1 MMAHDVFVSYSSP
14 DKPIADAICATLE
27 ARKIRCW
34 IAPRDVLP
42 GMPYGEALSD
52 AIATSRVLIVVLSK
66 HSNESSHVMREVE
79 GAIHNGVAI
88 LPFRIADVQ
97 PSKSLDYFLKS
108 IHWLDALTPP
118 LEKHLETLA
127 ETVRVLLQ
135 RQHVV
140 EPGGP
145 DAAPAA
151 VASVAPPP
159 GNVAAPKRT
168 ALIIL
173 AIGLTL
179 GLAGGLW
186 WAWTRPRALAN
197 AVPATPAASTPRAN
211 AVVAQRREP
220 ERVIPVA
227 KDAPPQSE
235 PDSEA
240 AVRKAIERYYALL
253 CQKDEAGVVAL
264 YSQAVAPTA
273 MEKIQAA
280 LHRMIVDTGRIDVKQ
295 LVIDRIDV
303 DGELA
308 KAHGTVLLAA
318 TTVLTGEAYF
328 PARPFVL
335 TWDLVREDDG
345 WKLLGYTM
353 DAP

>member
-1 MMAHDVFVSYSSP
+1 MMAHDVFISYSSH

-27 ARKIRCW
+27 AKKIRCW

-52 AIATSRVLIVVLSK
+52 AIASSRALVVVLSA
-66 HSNESSHVMREVE
+66 HSNESPHVMREVE
-79 GAIHNGVAI
+79 GAIHKGAAI
-88 LPFRIADVQ
+88 LPFRIENVQ
-97 PSKSLDYFLKS
+97 PSKSLDFFLKS

-140 EPGGP
+140 ERGGL

-151 VASVAPPP
+151 ATSAPPP
-159 GNVAAPKRT
+159 PRHVAAPKRT
-168 ALIIL
+168 ALILL
-173 AIGLTL
+173 AVGLMV

-186 WAWTRPRALAN
+186 WAWTRPRALAHR
-197 AVPATPAASTPRAN
+197 VPAAPSAPAGD
-211 AVVAQRREP
+211 AVVAQRPEP
-220 ERVIPVA
+220 ERPIPVA
-227 KDAPPQSE
+227 KGALPRSE

-280 LHRMIVDTGRIDVKQ
+280 LHRMILDTGRIDLKQ
-295 LVIDRIDV
+295 LAIDRIDV
-303 DGELA
+303 DGEIA
-308 KAHGTVLLAA
+308 RAHGTVLLAA

-328 PARPFVL
+328 PERPFVL
-335 TWDLVREDDG
+335 TWDLVKEDDG
-345 WKLLGYTM
+345 WKLLGYNM